1 MEKQA
6 KLANTLVT
14 RSIDWQKLAAIAG
27 MCLKYHDLAE
37 PIVENDSRSLAEEF
51 TRQAARAAIE
61 VGIDPLDK
69 NAEGL
74 VEFSVPVWAV
84 CFVVDIMHKLEPS
97 GPRHQVAAH
106 WRPFANAALEV
117 VNNFGSDPDE
127 LPAYRM
133 N

>member
-6 KLANTLVT
+6 QLANTLVT
-14 RSIDWQKLAAIAG
+14 RSIDWSALATLAG

-37 PIVENDSRSLAEEF
+37 PIVENGSLTLAKEF

-61 VGIDPLDK
+61 VGIDPLDEK
-69 NAEGL
+69 SEGL
-74 VEFSVPVWAV
+74 VEFKVPVWAV

-97 GPRHQVAAH
+97 GPSYQVAAH
-106 WRPFANAALEV
+106 WKPFAKAALDV
-117 VNNFGSDPDE
+117 LDNFGSDPDE